1 MAAAEDDGGD
11 GMKRSH
17 SSAWIPKR
25 NRSEGAAKGRKGAR
39 QAESAPEARTHT
51 LPDYTVYHLTMG
63 QRTGSVIVGVLLFFF
78 IGYLFYHQV
87 ILSLLLG
94 AGGLIVPKYWRQ
106 FMLNRRRS
114 TLNLHFKQMLYS
126 LSSSLSA
133 GRSVEN
139 GFRDAVQDLLLLDPG
154 GNSDL
159 IFELKVI
166 VSRLEYGEP
175 IEMAL
180 KDFARRAGMEDIS
193 NFADVFSTC
202 KRTGGDLVEVV
213 RRTSSIIGEKLD
225 IQQEISVMI
234 AQKRFESKALLAAP
248 FLLLLF
254 MNMTSPDYMEPM
266 YSGAGIA
273 ISTMALAALGG
284 CFLWIN
290 KLMNIKV

>member
-1 MAAAEDDGGD
+1 
-11 GMKRSH
+11 MKRYEGSVLTPEEGQGERV
-17 SSAWIPKR
+17 IMKR
-25 NRSEGAAKGRKGAR
+25 NGAGKRE
-39 QAESAPEARTHT
+39 QAAPARTNT
-51 LPDYTVYHLTMG
+51 LPDYGVYHLSMRQRMG
-63 QRTGSVIVGVLLFFF
+63 CIILGGLIFFS
-78 IGYLFYHQV
+78 IGYLFYHNL

-94 AGGLIVPKYWRQ
+94 TAGLTTPKFWRR
-106 FMLNRRRS
+106 FMLERRRK
-114 TLNLHFKQMLYS
+114 TLNLHFKQALYS

-154 GNSDL
+154 GTSDL

-166 VSRLEYGEP
+166 VSRMEYGEP
-175 IEMAL
+175 IEVAL
-180 KDFARRAGMEDIS
+180 QDFARRAGMEDMD

-213 RRTSSIIGEKLD
+213 RRTSSVIGEKLD

-254 MNMTSPDYMEPM
+254 MNLTSPDYMETM
-266 YSGAGIA
+266 YSGPGIM
-273 ISTMALAALGG
+273 ISTFALAALGG
-284 CFLWIN
+284 CFLWIS
-290 KLMNIKV
+290 KMMNIKV

>member
-1 MAAAEDDGGD
+1 MRRNGAGKREQAA
-11 GMKRSH
+11 
-17 SSAWIPKR
+17 P
-25 NRSEGAAKGRKGAR
+25 
-39 QAESAPEARTHT
+39 ARTNT
-51 LPDYTVYHLTMG
+51 LPDYGVYHLSMRQRMG
-63 QRTGSVIVGVLLFFF
+63 CIILGGLVFFS
-78 IGYLFYHQV
+78 IGYLFYHNL

-94 AGGLIVPKYWRQ
+94 TAGVTIPKFWRR
-106 FMLNRRRS
+106 FMLERRRK
-114 TLNLHFKQMLYS
+114 TLNLHFKQALYS

-154 GNSDL
+154 GTSDL

-166 VSRLEYGEP
+166 VSRMEYGEP
-175 IEMAL
+175 IEVAL
-180 KDFARRAGMEDIS
+180 EDFARRAGMEDME

-213 RRTSSIIGEKLD
+213 RRTSSVIGEKLD

-254 MNMTSPDYMEPM
+254 MNLTSPDYMETM
-266 YSGAGIA
+266 YSGPGIV
-273 ISTMALAALGG
+273 ISTFALTALGG
-284 CFLWIN
+284 CFLWIS
-290 KLMNIKV
+290 KMMNIKV

>member
-1 MAAAEDDGGD
+1 
-11 GMKRSH
+11 MKRSG
-17 SSAWIPKR
+17 SSAWMSKEGQGGRVIKR
-25 NRSEGAAKGRKGAR
+25 SKIAGKPEHAAA
-39 QAESAPEARTHT
+39 ARTHA
-51 LPDYTVYHLTMG
+51 LPDYSVYHLSMSH
-63 QRTGSVIVGVLLFFF
+63 RTACVILGGLLFCF
-78 IGYLFYHQV
+78 IGYLFYHNL

-94 AGGLIVPKYWRQ
+94 AGGLMIPKLWRR
-106 FMLNRRRS
+106 FMLERRRR
-114 TLNLHFKQMLYS
+114 TLNLHFKQALYS

-154 GNSDL
+154 GSSDL

-175 IEMAL
+175 IEVAL
-180 KDFARRAGMEDIS
+180 QDFARRAGMEDLT

-213 RRTSSIIGEKLD
+213 RRTSSVIGEKLD

-266 YSGAGIA
+266 YSGSGFM
-273 ISTMALAALGG
+273 ISTFALAALGG
-284 CFLWIN
+284 CFLWIT
-290 KLMNIKV
+290 KMMNIKV

>member
-1 MAAAEDDGGD
+1 
-11 GMKRSH
+11 MKRSEG
-17 SSAWIPKR
+17 SVLTPEEGQGERVIKR
-25 NRSEGAAKGRKGAR
+25 RNGAGKRE
-39 QAESAPEARTHT
+39 QAAPVGTNT
-51 LPDYTVYHLTMG
+51 LPDYGVYHLSMRQRMG
-63 QRTGSVIVGVLLFFF
+63 CIILGGLMFFS
-78 IGYLFYHQV
+78 IGYLFYHDL

-94 AGGLIVPKYWRQ
+94 TAGLTIPKFWGR
-106 FMLNRRRS
+106 FMLERRRR
-114 TLNLHFKQMLYS
+114 TLNLHFKQALYS

-154 GNSDL
+154 GSSDL

-175 IEMAL
+175 IEVAL
-180 KDFARRAGMEDIS
+180 QDFAQRAGMEDLT

-213 RRTSSIIGEKLD
+213 RRTSSVIGEKLD

-254 MNMTSPDYMEPM
+254 MNLTSPDYMEPM
-266 YSGAGIA
+266 YSGSGIM
-273 ISTMALAALGG
+273 ISTFALAALGG
-284 CFLWIN
+284 CFLWIT
-290 KLMNIKV
+290 KMMNIKV

>member
-1 MAAAEDDGGD
+1 
-11 GMKRSH
+11 MKRSEGLVLTPEEGQ
-17 SSAWIPKR
+17 SERVIKR
-25 NRSEGAAKGRKGAR
+25 SNGAGKRE
-39 QAESAPEARTHT
+39 QAAPARTNT
-51 LPDYTVYHLTMG
+51 LPDYGVYHLSMRQRMG
-63 QRTGSVIVGVLLFFF
+63 CIVLGGLVFFS
-78 IGYLFYHQV
+78 IGYLFYHNL

-94 AGGLIVPKYWRQ
+94 TAGLTIPKFWRR
-106 FMLNRRRS
+106 FMLERRRK
-114 TLNLHFKQMLYS
+114 TLNLHFKQALYS

-154 GNSDL
+154 GTSDL

-166 VSRLEYGEP
+166 VSRMEYGEP
-175 IEMAL
+175 IEVAL
-180 KDFARRAGMEDIS
+180 QDFARRAGMEDME

-213 RRTSSIIGEKLD
+213 RRTSSVIGEKLD

-254 MNMTSPDYMEPM
+254 MNLTSPDYMETM
-266 YSGAGIA
+266 YSGPGIM
-273 ISTMALAALGG
+273 ISTFALAALGG
-284 CFLWIN
+284 CFLWIS
-290 KLMNIKV
+290 KMMNIKV

>member
-1 MAAAEDDGGD
+1 
-11 GMKRSH
+11 MKRSEGLVLTPEEGQ
-17 SSAWIPKR
+17 SERVIKR
-25 NRSEGAAKGRKGAR
+25 SNGAGKRE
-39 QAESAPEARTHT
+39 QAAPARTNT
-51 LPDYTVYHLTMG
+51 LPDYGVYHLSMRQRMG
-63 QRTGSVIVGVLLFFF
+63 CIILGGLVFFS
-78 IGYLFYHQV
+78 IGYLFYHNL

-94 AGGLIVPKYWRQ
+94 TAGLTIPKFWRR
-106 FMLNRRRS
+106 FMLERRRK
-114 TLNLHFKQMLYS
+114 TLNLHFKQALYS

-154 GNSDL
+154 GTSDL

-166 VSRLEYGEP
+166 VSRMEYGEP
-175 IEMAL
+175 IEVAL
-180 KDFARRAGMEDIS
+180 QDFARRAGMEDME

-213 RRTSSIIGEKLD
+213 RRTSSVIGEKLD

-254 MNMTSPDYMEPM
+254 MNLTSPDYMETM
-266 YSGAGIA
+266 YSGPGIM
-273 ISTMALAALGG
+273 ISTFALAALGG
-284 CFLWIN
+284 CFLWIS
-290 KLMNIKV
+290 KMMNIKV

>member
-1 MAAAEDDGGD
+1 LAAEEDRGG
-11 GMKRSH
+11 GGMNRPHSSVPISEKEQGEQAMKR
-17 SSAWIPKR
+17 
-25 NRSEGAAKGRKGAR
+25 RKAGGK
-39 QAESAPEARTHT
+39 AERITAQRTNT
-51 LPDYTVYHLTMG
+51 LPDYSVYHLSIR
-63 QRTGSVIVGVLLFFF
+63 QRAACVILGGVLFSF
-78 IGYLFYHQV
+78 IGYLFYHHL

-94 AGGLIVPKYWRQ
+94 AGGLMIPKFWRR
-106 FMLNRRRS
+106 FMLDRRRK
-114 TLNLHFKQMLYS
+114 TLNLHFKQALYS

-154 GNSDL
+154 ASSDL

-175 IEMAL
+175 IEVAL
-180 KDFARRAGMEDIS
+180 QDFARRAGMEDIT

-213 RRTSSIIGEKLD
+213 RRTSSVIGEKLD

-266 YSGAGIA
+266 YSGAGIL
-273 ISTMALAALGG
+273 ISTFALAALGG
-284 CFLWIN
+284 CFLWIS
-290 KLMNIKV
+290 KMMNIKV

>member
-1 MAAAEDDGGD
+1 
-11 GMKRSH
+11 MKRSEGLVLTPEE
-17 SSAWIPKR
+17 SQGERVTKR
-25 NRSEGAAKGRKGAR
+25 RNGAGKRE
-39 QAESAPEARTHT
+39 QAAPARTNN
-51 LPDYTVYHLTMG
+51 LPDYGVYHLSMRQRMG
-63 QRTGSVIVGVLLFFF
+63 CIILGGLVFFS
-78 IGYLFYHQV
+78 IGYLFYHSL

-94 AGGLIVPKYWRQ
+94 TAGLMIPKFWRR
-106 FMLNRRRS
+106 FMLERRRK
-114 TLNLHFKQMLYS
+114 TLNLHFKQALYS

-154 GNSDL
+154 GTSDL

-166 VSRLEYGEP
+166 VSRMEYGEP
-175 IEMAL
+175 IEVAL
-180 KDFARRAGMEDIS
+180 QDFARRAGMEDMA

-213 RRTSSIIGEKLD
+213 RRTSSVIGEKLD

-254 MNMTSPDYMEPM
+254 MNLTSPDYMETM
-266 YSGAGIA
+266 YSGPGIM
-273 ISTMALAALGG
+273 ISTFALAALGG
-284 CFLWIN
+284 CFLWIS
-290 KLMNIKV
+290 KMMNIKV

>member
-1 MAAAEDDGGD
+1 
-11 GMKRSH
+11 MKRSEG
-17 SSAWIPKR
+17 SVLTPEEGQGERMIMRRNGTGKR
-25 NRSEGAAKGRKGAR
+25 EQAA
-39 QAESAPEARTHT
+39 PARTNT
-51 LPDYTVYHLTMG
+51 LPDYGVYHLSMRQRMG
-63 QRTGSVIVGVLLFFF
+63 CIILGGLVFFS
-78 IGYLFYHQV
+78 IGYLFYHNL

-94 AGGLIVPKYWRQ
+94 TGGLTIPKFWRR
-106 FMLNRRRS
+106 FMLERRRK
-114 TLNLHFKQMLYS
+114 TLNLHFKQALYS

-154 GNSDL
+154 GQSDL

-166 VSRLEYGEP
+166 VSRMEYGEP
-175 IEMAL
+175 IEVAL
-180 KDFARRAGMEDIS
+180 QDFARRAGMEDME

-213 RRTSSIIGEKLD
+213 RRTSSVIGEKLD

-254 MNMTSPDYMEPM
+254 MNLTSPDYMETM
-266 YSGAGIA
+266 YSGPGIM
-273 ISTMALAALGG
+273 ISTFALAALGG
-284 CFLWIN
+284 CFLWIS
-290 KLMNIKV
+290 KMMNIKV

>member
-1 MAAAEDDGGD
+1 
-11 GMKRSH
+11 MKRYEGSVLTPEEGQGERV
-17 SSAWIPKR
+17 IMKR
-25 NRSEGAAKGRKGAR
+25 NGAGKRE
-39 QAESAPEARTHT
+39 QAAPARTNT
-51 LPDYTVYHLTMG
+51 LPDYGVYHLSMR
-63 QRTGSVIVGVLLFFF
+63 QRMSCIILGGFMFFS
-78 IGYLFYHQV
+78 IGYLFYHNL

-94 AGGLIVPKYWRQ
+94 TAGLTIPKFWRR
-106 FMLNRRRS
+106 FMLERRRK
-114 TLNLHFKQMLYS
+114 TLNLHFKQALYS

-154 GNSDL
+154 GQSDL

-175 IEMAL
+175 IEVAL
-180 KDFARRAGMEDIS
+180 QDFARRAGMEDIA

-213 RRTSSIIGEKLD
+213 RRTSSVIGEKLD

-254 MNMTSPDYMEPM
+254 MNLTSPDYIETM
-266 YSGAGIA
+266 YSGPGIM
-273 ISTMALAALGG
+273 ISTFALAALGG
-284 CFLWIN
+284 CFLWIS
-290 KLMNIKV
+290 KMMNIKV

>member
-1 MAAAEDDGGD
+1 
-11 GMKRSH
+11 MKRSEG
-17 SSAWIPKR
+17 SVLTPEEGQSERVIMRRNGAGKR
-25 NRSEGAAKGRKGAR
+25 EQAA
-39 QAESAPEARTHT
+39 PARTNT
-51 LPDYTVYHLTMG
+51 LPDYGVYHLSMRQRMG
-63 QRTGSVIVGVLLFFF
+63 CIILGGLMFFS
-78 IGYLFYHQV
+78 IGYLFYHDL

-94 AGGLIVPKYWRQ
+94 TAGLTIPKFWRR
-106 FMLNRRRS
+106 FMLERRS
-114 TLNLHFKQMLYS
+114 KTLNLHFKQALYS

-154 GNSDL
+154 GTSDL

-166 VSRLEYGEP
+166 VSRMEYGEP
-175 IEMAL
+175 IEVAL
-180 KDFARRAGMEDIS
+180 QDFARRAGMEDME

-213 RRTSSIIGEKLD
+213 RRTSSVIGEKLD

-254 MNMTSPDYMEPM
+254 MNLTSPDYMETM
-266 YSGAGIA
+266 YSGPGIV
-273 ISTMALAALGG
+273 ISTFALAALGG
-284 CFLWIN
+284 CFLWIS
-290 KLMNIKV
+290 KMMNIKV

>member
-1 MAAAEDDGGD
+1 
-11 GMKRSH
+11 MKRSEG
-17 SSAWIPKR
+17 SVLTPEEGQGERMIMRRNGTGKR
-25 NRSEGAAKGRKGAR
+25 EQAA
-39 QAESAPEARTHT
+39 PARTNI
-51 LPDYTVYHLTMG
+51 LPDYGVYHLSMR
-63 QRTGSVIVGVLLFFF
+63 QRVGCIILGGLVFFS
-78 IGYLFYHQV
+78 IGYLFYHNL

-94 AGGLIVPKYWRQ
+94 TAGLTIPKFWRR
-106 FMLNRRRS
+106 FMLERRRK
-114 TLNLHFKQMLYS
+114 TLNLHFKQALYS

-154 GNSDL
+154 GQSDL

-166 VSRLEYGEP
+166 VSRMEYGEP
-175 IEMAL
+175 IEVAL
-180 KDFARRAGMEDIS
+180 QDFARRAGMEDME

-213 RRTSSIIGEKLD
+213 RRTSSVIGEKLD

-254 MNMTSPDYMEPM
+254 MNLTSPDYMETM
-266 YSGAGIA
+266 YSGPGIM
-273 ISTMALAALGG
+273 ISTFALAALGG
-284 CFLWIN
+284 CFLWIS
-290 KLMNIKV
+290 KMMNIKV

>member
-1 MAAAEDDGGD
+1 
-11 GMKRSH
+11 MKRYEGSVLTPEEGQGERV
-17 SSAWIPKR
+17 IMKR
-25 NRSEGAAKGRKGAR
+25 NGAGKRE
-39 QAESAPEARTHT
+39 QAAPARTNT
-51 LPDYTVYHLTMG
+51 LPDYGVYHLSMRQRMG
-63 QRTGSVIVGVLLFFF
+63 CIILGGLMFFS
-78 IGYLFYHQV
+78 IGYLFYHNL

-94 AGGLIVPKYWRQ
+94 TAGLTTPKFWRR
-106 FMLNRRRS
+106 FMLERRRK
-114 TLNLHFKQMLYS
+114 TLNLHFKQALYS

-154 GNSDL
+154 GTSDL

-166 VSRLEYGEP
+166 VSRMEYGEP
-175 IEMAL
+175 IEVAL
-180 KDFARRAGMEDIS
+180 QDFARRAGMEDMD

-213 RRTSSIIGEKLD
+213 RRTSSVIGEKLD

-254 MNMTSPDYMEPM
+254 MNLTSPDYMETM
-266 YSGAGIA
+266 YSGPGIM
-273 ISTMALAALGG
+273 ISTFALAALGG
-284 CFLWIN
+284 CFLWIS
-290 KLMNIKV
+290 KMMNIKV

>member
-1 MAAAEDDGGD
+1 MKQSGGSVLTPEE
-11 GMKRSH
+11 GQGERVIKRS
-17 SSAWIPKR
+17 
-25 NRSEGAAKGRKGAR
+25 KGAGKR
-39 QAESAPEARTHT
+39 EHAAPTRTNT
-51 LPDYTVYHLTMG
+51 LPDYGVYHLSLR
-63 QRTGSVIVGVLLFFF
+63 QRTACVILGGLLFFF
-78 IGYLFYHQV
+78 IGYLFYHNL

-94 AGGLIVPKYWRQ
+94 TGGLTVPKFWRR
-106 FMLNRRRS
+106 FMLEIRRK
-114 TLNLHFKQMLYS
+114 TLNLHFKQALYS

-175 IEMAL
+175 IETAL
-180 KDFARRAGMEDIS
+180 QDFARRAGMEDLT

-213 RRTSSIIGEKLD
+213 RRTSSVIGEKLD

-254 MNMTSPDYMEPM
+254 MNMTSPDYMESM
-266 YSGAGIA
+266 YSGSGII
-273 ISTMALAALGG
+273 ISTFALAALGG
-284 CFLWIN
+284 CFLWIT
-290 KLMNIKV
+290 KMMNIKV

>member
-1 MAAAEDDGGD
+1 
-11 GMKRSH
+11 MKRNG
-17 SSAWIPKR
+17 AGKR
-25 NRSEGAAKGRKGAR
+25 EQAA
-39 QAESAPEARTHT
+39 PARTNT
-51 LPDYTVYHLTMG
+51 LPDYGVYHLSMRQRMG
-63 QRTGSVIVGVLLFFF
+63 CIILGGLIFFS
-78 IGYLFYHQV
+78 IGYLFYHNL

-94 AGGLIVPKYWRQ
+94 TAGLTTPKFWRR
-106 FMLNRRRS
+106 FMLERRRK
-114 TLNLHFKQMLYS
+114 TLNLHFKQALYS

-154 GNSDL
+154 GTSDL

-166 VSRLEYGEP
+166 VSRMEYGEP
-175 IEMAL
+175 IEVAL
-180 KDFARRAGMEDIS
+180 QDFARRAGMEDMD

-213 RRTSSIIGEKLD
+213 RRTSSVIGEKLD

-254 MNMTSPDYMEPM
+254 MNLTSPDYMETM
-266 YSGAGIA
+266 YSGPGIM
-273 ISTMALAALGG
+273 ISTFALAALGG
-284 CFLWIN
+284 CFLWIS
-290 KLMNIKV
+290 KMMNIKV

>member
-1 MAAAEDDGGD
+1 MKQSGGSVLTPEE
-11 GMKRSH
+11 GQGERVIKRS
-17 SSAWIPKR
+17 
-25 NRSEGAAKGRKGAR
+25 KGAGKR
-39 QAESAPEARTHT
+39 EHAAPTRTNT
-51 LPDYTVYHLTMG
+51 LPDYGVYHLSLR
-63 QRTGSVIVGVLLFFF
+63 QRTGCVILGGLLFFF
-78 IGYLFYHQV
+78 IGYLFYHNL

-94 AGGLIVPKYWRQ
+94 TGGLTVPKFWRR
-106 FMLNRRRS
+106 FMLEIRRK
-114 TLNLHFKQMLYS
+114 TLNLHFKQALYS

-175 IEMAL
+175 IETAL
-180 KDFARRAGMEDIS
+180 QDFARRAGMEDLT

-213 RRTSSIIGEKLD
+213 RRTSSVIGEKLD

-254 MNMTSPDYMEPM
+254 MNMTSPDYMESM
-266 YSGAGIA
+266 YSGSGII
-273 ISTMALAALGG
+273 ISTFALAALGG
-284 CFLWIN
+284 CFLWIT
-290 KLMNIKV
+290 KMMNIKV

>member
-1 MAAAEDDGGD
+1 
-11 GMKRSH
+11 MKRSEGLVLTPEEGQ
-17 SSAWIPKR
+17 SERVIKR
-25 NRSEGAAKGRKGAR
+25 SNGAGKRE
-39 QAESAPEARTHT
+39 QAAPAGTNT
-51 LPDYTVYHLTMG
+51 LPDYGVYHLSMRQRMG
-63 QRTGSVIVGVLLFFF
+63 CIILGGLVFFS
-78 IGYLFYHQV
+78 IGYLFYHNL

-94 AGGLIVPKYWRQ
+94 TAGLTIPKFWRR
-106 FMLNRRRS
+106 FMLERRRK
-114 TLNLHFKQMLYS
+114 TLNLHFKQALYS

-154 GNSDL
+154 GTSDL

-166 VSRLEYGEP
+166 VSRMEYGEP
-175 IEMAL
+175 IEVAL
-180 KDFARRAGMEDIS
+180 QDFAQRAGMEDME

-213 RRTSSIIGEKLD
+213 RRTSSVIGEKLD

-254 MNMTSPDYMEPM
+254 MNLTSPDYMETM
-266 YSGAGIA
+266 YSGPGVM
-273 ISTMALAALGG
+273 ISTFALAALGG
-284 CFLWIN
+284 CFLWIS
-290 KLMNIKV
+290 KMMNIKV